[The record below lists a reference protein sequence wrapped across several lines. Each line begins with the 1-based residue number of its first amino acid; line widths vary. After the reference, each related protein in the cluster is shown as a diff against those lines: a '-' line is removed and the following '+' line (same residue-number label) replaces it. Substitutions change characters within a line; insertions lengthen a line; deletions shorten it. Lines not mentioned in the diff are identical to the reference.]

1 MFSHV
6 MLGANSI
13 EESKKFYDAILGKLG
28 YAPGVIDPKGRC
40 FYFTK
45 SGIFAISVPIDGNS
59 SPSNLDSR

>member
-13 EESKKFYDAILGKLG
+13 EESKKFYDAILGSLG

-45 SGIFAISVPIDGNS
+45 REFI
-59 SPSNLDSR
+59 